1 MAAAKPTVLCV
12 DDDHNGLM
20 IRALVLERQGYTVL
34 TAHDGQQALTIFQN
48 SPVDAVLLDYYMPLV
63 DGAYVAK
70 AMRHLKPTVPIVMIS
85 GATAL
90 PADALDDTDGF
101 VQKGLSPV
109 DMTDVL
115 AKVLVRPTA

>member
-1 MAAAKPTVLCV
+1 MAAAKPTLLCV

-20 IRALVLERQGYTVL
+20 IRALVLEKLGYTVL
-34 TAHDGQQALTIFQN
+34 TANDPQQALKIFRH
-48 SPVDAVLLDYYMPLV
+48 SEIDAVLLDYYMPLV

-70 AMRHLKPTVPIVMIS
+70 AMRYLKPKVPIVMIS

-90 PADALDDTDGF
+90 PADALKDTDGF

-115 AKVLVRPTA
+115 SKVLLHPSA

>member
-1 MAAAKPTVLCV
+1 MAAAKATVLCV

-20 IRALVLERQGYTVL
+20 IRALVLEKQGYNVL
-34 TAHDGQQALTIFQN
+34 TACDGQQALTIFKN
-48 SPVDAVLLDYYMPLV
+48 SPVDAVLMDYYMPLV

-70 AMRHLKPTVPIVMIS
+70 AMRRLKPQVPIVMIS

-90 PADALDDTDGF
+90 PDNALENTDGF
-101 VQKGLSPV
+101 VQKGISPV
-109 DMTDVL
+109 DMTEML